1 MCAREKCYLES
12 AILTVTAKV
21 IQVVNSVS
29 QGVFFFLFVCY
40 IENQWQICTGKPG
53 NKPEYFLYSCFFGMY
68 LKMLVVN
75 EEMTL

>member
-29 QGVFFFLFVCY
+29 QGVFFLSVCY
-40 IENQWQICTGKPG
+40 KENQWQICTGKPG
-53 NKPEYFLYSCFFGMY
+53 NKPEYFLYSCFFWY
-68 LKMLVVN
+68 VLENVSC
-75 EEMTL
+75 